1 MQNPIP
7 DKVGRTFICSIVF
20 LDIVEYS
27 TQTVAKQLALKGWLN
42 DILSQALKSVSEVDR
57 IILDT
62 GDGVAMCF
70 LGDPEEALFVSNNI
84 RVALNEQHY
93 PGLVLRT
100 GINLGPV
107 KLVMDINRRPNIIG
121 DGINVAQ
128 RVMSFADP
136 NQILVSR
143 SYYEVVVRLSDDYTK
158 LFEYHGEH
166 QDKHVRKHEV
176 YEVRIYAPPDIQ
188 TFGSGPGRTAA
199 APPPPVAAASPPLS
213 PTHTAKSAAPPP
225 PVAAAPPPPAPA
237 AQPAAAATVF
247 PDELL
252 AALGKQLARYLG
264 PIATFVV
271 AKGAKKAA
279 TLDELRQVL
288 ADMIPVPVQREHF
301 LQEMG
306 SGSARAIAP
315 ANARTASPPA
325 PQPAQSKAAG
335 DAKVTNAGVPALEQL
350 LATCIGPMAKIL
362 VAKAMQR
369 ARNDDAL
376 ISQLAE
382 ALDNERDRSAFL
394 TAAADIMASHK
405 RASGS

>member
-158 LFEYHGEH
+158 LFEYH
-166 QDKHVRKHEV
+166 
-176 YEVRIYAPPDIQ
+176 DIQ

-199 APPPPVAAASPPLS
+199 APPPPVAAAPPPLS

>member
-1 MQNPIP
+1 MQNPTP
-7 DKVGRTFICSIVF
+7 DKVGRTFICSLVF

-42 DILSQALKSVSEVDR
+42 DILTQALKSVSEIDR

-62 GDGVAMCF
+62 GDGVAICF

-107 KLVMDINRRPNIIG
+107 KLVMDINGRPNILG

-128 RVMSFADP
+128 RVMSFAEP

-166 QDKHVRKHEV
+166 QDKHVRKHEL

-188 TFGSGPGRTAA
+188 TFGSDSGRTAA
-199 APPPPVAAASPPLS
+199 APPPPVASAPPS
-213 PTHTAKSAAPPP
+213 PTHTAQSAAPPP
-225 PVAAAPPPPAPA
+225 LIVAAPPSPAPA

-288 ADMIPVPVQREHF
+288 ADMIPVPVQRERF
-301 LQEMG
+301 LQEIG
-306 SGSARAIAP
+306 SGSARPVAP
-315 ANARTASPPA
+315 ANPRTAAPLA
-325 PQPAQSKAAG
+325 PQPAQSKAPG
-335 DAKVTNAGVPALEQL
+335 DAKVTNAGVPALERL
-350 LATCIGPMAKIL
+350 LATYIGPMAKIF
-362 VAKAMQR
+362 VVKAMQR
-369 ARNDDAL
+369 ARNDDEL

-382 ALDNERDRSAFL
+382 GLDNERDRSVFL